1 MQFRRKLELPQN
13 TKYGDNI
20 LMDSHSQRKLPHQID
35 YSTKIDYSLSH
46 YKPPHTLHELLM
58 DCTRDSGESYE
69 IMVTG
74 KKIPKW
80 FNHQSIESSIS
91 FWIGPEFPTIAV
103 CFAFHLVPLKD
114 SDANNDKYNSVR
126 DDEISWQC
134 HVNIFTN
141 GHTQPFTLENKF
153 KCIKCDHLWFWGV
166 FHSQLQQYFRNMMQ
180 GDRNLVKVSCKIS
193 WWSSRSGKFAPVIAR
208 MGVHAECICH
218 PPNSVIIDDNSQNVD
233 DNTDYS
239 ENVDDNSDDNETV
252 LAPLLSPFSTSS
264 GTIFSAFK
272 Q

>member
-20 LMDSHSQRKLPHQID
+20 LMDSHSQRKLPHRID
-35 YSTKIDYSLSH
+35 YSTKIDFSLSY
-46 YKPPHTLHELLM
+46 YKPPHSLHEFLM
-58 DCTRDSGESYE
+58 DCLENNGDSYSYN
-69 IMVTG
+69 IIVTG

-103 CFAFHLVPLKD
+103 CLAFHLVPLKYG
-114 SDANNDKYNSVR
+114 DANNDKYNSVR
-126 DDEISWQC
+126 DDDITWQC

-141 GHTQPFTLENKF
+141 GHTQPYTLRMNFEYM
-153 KCIKCDHLWFWGV
+153 KCDHLF
-166 FHSQLQQYFRNMMQ
+166 FHGYSHSKIQRFFRKMMQ
-180 GDRNLVKVSCKIS
+180 GDRNLVEVSCKIS
-193 WWSSRSGKFAPVIAR
+193 WWSSRKGKFAPVIAR

-233 DNTDYS
+233 DNSDYS
-239 ENVDDNSDDNETV
+239 ENDDDN
-252 LAPLLSPFSTSS
+252 
-264 GTIFSAFK
+264 
-272 Q
+272 

>member
-35 YSTKIDYSLSH
+35 YSLSH
-46 YKPPHTLHELLM
+46 YKPPDTLHEFLM
-58 DCTRDSGESYE
+58 DYTRNDGESYE
-69 IMVTG
+69 ITVPG

-103 CFAFHLVPLKD
+103 CLAFHLVPLKD
-114 SDANNDKYNSVR
+114 SDANHDKYNSVR

-233 DNTDYS
+233 DNSDFS
-239 ENVDDNSDDNETV
+239 ENVDDSSDDNETV

-264 GTIFSAFK
+264 GTISSAFK

>member
-1 MQFRRKLELPQN
+1 MQIRRKLELPQN

-46 YKPPHTLHELLM
+46 YKPPHTLHEFLM
-58 DCTRDSGESYE
+58 YSTRDYGESYD
-69 IMVTG
+69 IVVTG

-80 FNHQSIESSIS
+80 FNHQSIENSIS

-141 GHTQPFTLENKF
+141 GHTRILESPTF
-153 KCIKCDHLWFWGV
+153 SYVKCDHLWFYGESYV
-166 FHSQLQQYFRNMMQ
+166 DFGNVMQ
-180 GDRNLVKVSCKIS
+180 GDRNLVVVSCKIS
-193 WWSSRSGKFAPVIAR
+193 WWSSRNGKFAPVIAR
-208 MGVHAECICH
+208 MGVHAQCICH
-218 PPNSVIIDDNSQNVD
+218 PPNSAIIDDNS
-233 DNTDYS
+233 DYS
-239 ENVDDNSDDNETV
+239 ENDDDN
-252 LAPLLSPFSTSS
+252 
-264 GTIFSAFK
+264 
-272 Q
+272 

>member
-13 TKYGDNI
+13 TKYGENI

-35 YSTKIDYSLSH
+35 YSTKIDYSLH
-46 YKPPHTLHELLM
+46 YKPPHTLHEFLT
-58 DCTRDSGESYE
+58 DCTRDFGESYD
-69 IMVTG
+69 IIVTG
-74 KKIPKW
+74 KKIPKL
-80 FNHQSIESSIS
+80 FNHLSIESSIS

-103 CFAFHLVPLKD
+103 CLAFHLVPLKD
-114 SDANNDKYNSVR
+114 NDANNDKYDSVR
-126 DDEISWQC
+126 DDEISWNC

-141 GHTQPFTLENKF
+141 GNTQLLKSRNFSRM
-153 KCIKCDHLWFWGV
+153 KCDHLWFFGV
-166 FHSQLQQYFRNMMQ
+166 SHSQLQQYFRNIMQ
-180 GDRNLVKVSCKIS
+180 GDRNLVEVSCKIS
-193 WWSSRSGKFAPVIAR
+193 SWSTRNGKFAPVIAR

-233 DNTDYS
+233 DNSDYS
-239 ENVDDNSDDNETV
+239 ENVDDSSDDNETV

-264 GTIFSAFK
+264 GTISSAFK

>member
-35 YSTKIDYSLSH
+35 YSSKIDYSLSH
-46 YKPPHTLHELLM
+46 YKPPHTLHEFLM
-58 DCTRDSGESYE
+58 DYTRDCGESYN
-69 IMVTG
+69 ITVTG

-80 FNHQSIESSIS
+80 FNHQSIENSIS

-126 DDEISWQC
+126 DDVIRWQC

-141 GHTQPFTLENKF
+141 GHTQPFTLKGNF
-153 KCIKCDHLWFWGV
+153 YILKCDHLWFRSV
-166 FHSQLQQYFRNMMQ
+166 FHSQLQQYFRNIME
-180 GDRNLVKVSCKIS
+180 GDRNLVEVSCKIS
-193 WWSSRSGKFAPVIAR
+193 WWSSRKGKFAPVIAR

-218 PPNSVIIDDNSQNVD
+218 PPNSVIINDNSQNVD
-233 DNTDYS
+233 DS
-239 ENVDDNSDDNETV
+239 SDDN
-252 LAPLLSPFSTSS
+252 
-264 GTIFSAFK
+264 
-272 Q
+272 